1 MYIHIYIDVP
11 ESICT
16 FGAIRSKDRSYFDR
30 SKLSTLSKLKA
41 KYLTQV
47 SPQVQYFSV
56 FNYWFFLSISEIKDE
71 TERLD

>member
-11 ESICT
+11 EGICT

-30 SKLSTLSKLKA
+30 SELSTSSKLKA

-47 SPQVQYFSV
+47 SLQVRYFLV
-56 FNYWFFLSISEIKDE
+56 FNYCFFNQYLK
-71 TERLD
+71 